1 MKKYFLIL
9 FLSCVIIGCGSSEG
23 IDLAKEKEAMKEADI
38 AFSNLSKAKGMKE
51 AFLKY
56 MDTAAVMLRPGRMP
70 LKGMDAAQ
78 FIYNQN
84 DSSFILTWVPRGAEI
99 ASAGD
104 MGYTYGIWTVYQK
117 KWLSDSVSQGTYV
130 TIWKKQS
137 NGTWK
142 FVLDTGNEGVDKKK

>member
-1 MKKYFLIL
+1 MNKYFLIL
-9 FLSCVIIGCGSSEG
+9 FIVYFFTSCGSSEK
-23 IDLAKEKEAMKEADI
+23 INPAKEKEA
-38 AFSNLSKAKGMKE
+38 MKE

-56 MDTAAVMLRPGRMP
+56 MDTSAVMLRPGRMP

-84 DSSFILTWVPRGAEI
+84 DSSYILTWVPRGAEI
-99 ASAGD
+99 ASSGD
-104 MGYTYGIWTVYQK
+104 MGYTDGIWTAYQK

-130 TIWKKQS
+130 TIWEKQA

-142 FVLDTGNEGVDKKK
+142 FVLDTGNDGVDRKK

>member
-1 MKKYFLIL
+1 MNKYFLIL
-9 FLSCVIIGCGSSEG
+9 FIVYFFTSCGSSEK
-23 IDLAKEKEAMKEADI
+23 INPAKEKEAMKEADI

-56 MDTAAVMLRPGRMP
+56 MDTSAVMLRPGRMP

-84 DSSFILTWVPRGAEI
+84 DSSYILTWVPRGAEI
-99 ASAGD
+99 ASSGD
-104 MGYTYGIWTVYQK
+104 MGYTDGIWTAYQK

-130 TIWKKQS
+130 TIWKKQA

-142 FVLDTGNEGVDKKK
+142 FVLDTGNDGVDRKK